1 MLQSSQ
7 PLSSIPSSVPCKK
20 CNEKVRL
27 QNIFKLQSCPVVYNN
42 QVIISPPQVVNPGIE
57 ISSSSIICLGF
68 NAASWLVRLSIT
80 VLLHQCEDRRS
91 SSQYPVPLRQLPN
104 CHASTHV
111 LINDIHITLMVRRDI
126 ICSISIPA
134 VSPHAR
140 PRAVLTDC
148 CLRLAA
154 LLINGPLTTTSG
166 STWCPGPNVHSSR
179 LFYSNSILSFYGEY
193 FLT

>member
-1 MLQSSQ
+1 M
-7 PLSSIPSSVPCKK
+7 K
-20 CNEKVRL
+20 
-27 QNIFKLQSCPVVYNN
+27 
-42 QVIISPPQVVNPGIE
+42 PGIE
-57 ISSSSIICLGF
+57 ISSSSIIFLGS
-68 NAASWLVRLSIT
+68 NAVSWLVRLSIT

-91 SSQYPVPLRQLPN
+91 SSQYPAPLRQLPN

-148 CLRLAA
+148 WLRLAA

-179 LFYSNSILSFYGEY
+179 LLYSNSILSFYGEY
-193 FLT
+193 FLTWPGAIWVLALSESHSPPLATVKKPTPQDD